1 MNHSM
6 VTDHPTGRQDRIL
19 QQLSD
24 LRRVCCVP
32 HGLVDYRVVTSRLV
46 STFKNKS
53 RYCEIGRSQN
63 TTYLIGALTLY
74 LY

>member
-24 LRRVCCVP
+24 LRRVCTTGVVSVW
-32 HGLVDYRVVTSRLV
+32 HGLQQGGCVL
-46 STFKNKS
+46 
-53 RYCEIGRSQN
+53 
-63 TTYLIGALTLY
+63 
-74 LY
+74 